1 MENKLSELISLK
13 HSKEFNNK
21 KQKFIDFLNT
31 NPEVLQLR
39 EKYNLTVEDLNWHL
53 TRKLDFYKHECPVCG
68 KPVHANKWGCWD
80 FPTYCSVKCRMS
92 DPKYWDKI
100 KESNVKK
107 YGTPYS
113 FQSEIIKSKIKQTN
127 LQRYGVENPAIL
139 DSIKEKAKATCL
151 AKYGVV
157 STALVPEIRAKQKQ
171 TLLRNYGVDTAMQ
184 SHALKEKLI
193 QTKISQGYDSLIQRC
208 EKNPEGVEPLFSK
221 EEYKGQSYD
230 IEYSWKCK
238 KCGEVFTHYYNNAS
252 IPVCRK
258 CYPKYKERRLQLE
271 ILDFV
276 KTVYSGEICFEE
288 RLINVD
294 SSDKRKNLEVDIYL
308 PERKLAFEIN
318 GSYWH
323 SSLYR
328 KPSYHKHKTKLC
340 AELGIHLV
348 HIMEYT
354 WVNNPEGVKS
364 RIKDLLGIYDQTV
377 YARKCE
383 VRKIEYNK
391 AKEFLAINHLQ
402 GETVSSFNC
411 GLFYKDEL
419 VGVMTFGSPRFN
431 KKYSWELLRFCVKQG
446 FHIPGAASKLLS
458 FFVKEAKPDNLISYA
473 DRTWSNGKL
482 YRALGFELE
491 GETKPN
497 YVYVKNNNVDVLH
510 RYKCQKH
517 KLAKLLGKQ
526 FDPSLSESENMTK
539 ACYWKVY
546 DCGNLVFA
554 KKFKDY

>member
-107 YGTPYS
+107 YGTPHS

-127 LQRYGVENPAIL
+127 IQRYGVENPAIL
-139 DSIKEKAKATCL
+139 DSIKERAKTTCL
-151 AKYGVV
+151 SKYGVV
-157 STALVPEIRAKQKQ
+157 STALIPEIRAKQK
-171 TLLRNYGVDTAMQ
+171 
-184 SHALKEKLI
+184 K
-193 QTKISQGYDSLIQRC
+193 SLIQNYVLSC
-208 EKNPEGVEPLFSK
+208 EITDDNLLNL
-221 EEYKGQSYD
+221 
-230 IEYSWKCK
+230 K
-238 KCGEVFTHYYNNAS
+238 K
-252 IPVCRK
+252 
-258 CYPKYKERRLQLE
+258 E
-271 ILDFV
+271 ILEFI
-276 KTVYSGEICFEE
+276 KTIYFGEIRFEE
-288 RLINVD
+288 MLLNVD
-294 SSDKRKNLEVDIYL
+294 SSNKRKNLEVDIYL
-308 PERKLAFEIN
+308 PERKLAFEVN
-318 GSYWH
+318 SSCQN
-323 SSLYR
+323 SSLYQ
-328 KPSYHKHKTKLC
+328 KPSYYKYKTKLC
-340 AELGIHLV
+340 SELGVQLI

-383 VRKIEYNK
+383 VREIEYNK
-391 AKEFLAINHLQ
+391 AKEFLILNHLQ
-402 GETVSSFNC
+402 GEVVSSRNY
-411 GLFYKDEL
+411 GLFYNDEL

-446 FHIPGAASKLLS
+446 LHIPGAASKLLS
-458 FFVKEAKPDNLISYA
+458 CFVKEVKPDNLISYA

-482 YRALGFELE
+482 YRALGFELK
-491 GETKPN
+491 GETKPG
-497 YVYVKNNNVDVLH
+497 YVYVKNNNQEVLGW
-510 RYKCQKH
+510 YKSQKH
-517 KLAKLLGKQ
+517 NLKNLLGDQ
-526 FDPSLSESENMTK
+526 FDLTLSASKNMIK
-539 ACYWKVY
+539 AHYWKVY
-546 DCGNLVFA
+546 DCGNLIFS
-554 KKFKDY
+554 KTF